1 MAGATKAVQ
10 TKENKVEFGLRNCY
24 YAVVTV
30 DESGKITYGAP
41 KKLPGAVSIT
51 FDKSG
56 DLIRFK
62 ADDIDYYTNANNQG
76 YEGTLTLARVP
87 EDFRT
92 EVLKEKKTEKG
103 VLIENSDAQTANIAL
118 MFEFQGDVKA
128 TRHLL
133 YYCSANRPSVG
144 STTKDSGDPNTT
156 ELAIVASPRPS
167 DNLVKASTSV
177 GVDEETYNSWYTKVY
192 EEAVAAV

>member
-10 TKENKVEFGLRNCY
+10 AKENKVEFGLRNCY

-41 KKLPGAVSIT
+41 KKLPGVVSIT

-133 YYCSANRPSVG
+133 YYCSVNRPSVG

-156 ELAIVASPRPS
+156 ELAMVASPRPS
-167 DNLVKASTSV
+167 DNLVKASTSA

-192 EEAVAAV
+192 EEAGAAA

>member
-41 KKLPGAVSIT
+41 KKLPGVVSIT

-103 VLIENSDAQTANIAL
+103 VLVENSDAQTANIAL

-133 YYCSANRPSVG
+133 YYCSVNRPSVG
-144 STTKDSGDPNTT
+144 SKTKDSGDPNTT
-156 ELAIVASPRPS
+156 ELTMVASPRPS
-167 DNLVKASTSV
+167 DNLVKASTSA

-192 EEAVAAV
+192 EEAGAAA

>member
-10 TKENKVEFGLRNCY
+10 AKENKVEFGLRNCY

-133 YYCSANRPSVG
+133 YYCSVNRPSVG

-156 ELAIVASPRPS
+156 ELAMVASPRPS
-167 DNLVKASTSV
+167 DNLVKASTSA

-192 EEAVAAV
+192 EEAGVAA

>member
-1 MAGATKAVQ
+1 MTGATKAVQ
-10 TKENKVEFGLRNCY
+10 AKENKVEFGLRNCY

-87 EDFRT
+87 EEFRT
-92 EVLKEKKTEKG
+92 EVLKEEKTEKG
-103 VLIENSDAQTANIAL
+103 VILENSDAQVANIAL
-118 MFEFQGDVKA
+118 MFEFQGDAKA
-128 TRHLL
+128 TRHLFITAL
-133 YYCSANRPSVG
+133 
-144 STTKDSGDPNTT
+144 
-156 ELAIVASPRPS
+156 
-167 DNLVKASTSV
+167 
-177 GVDEETYNSWYTKVY
+177 
-192 EEAVAAV
+192 

>member
-10 TKENKVEFGLRNCY
+10 AKENKVEFGLRNCY

-133 YYCSANRPSVG
+133 YYCSVNRPSVG

-156 ELAIVASPRPS
+156 ELAMVASPRPS
-167 DNLVKASTSV
+167 DNLVKASTSA

-192 EEAVAAV
+192 EEAAAA

>member
-10 TKENKVEFGLRNCY
+10 AKENKVEFGLRNCY

-133 YYCSANRPSVG
+133 YYCSVNRPSVG

-156 ELAIVASPRPS
+156 ELAMVASPRPS
-167 DNLVKASTSV
+167 DNLVKASTSAR
-177 GVDEETYNSWYTKVY
+177 VDEETYNSWYTKVY
-192 EEAVAAV
+192 EEAGAAA

>member
-103 VLIENSDAQTANIAL
+103 VLVENSDAQTANIAL

-133 YYCSANRPSVG
+133 YYCSVNRPSVG
-144 STTKDSGDPNTT
+144 SKTKDSGDPNTT
-156 ELAIVASPRPS
+156 ELAMVASPRPS
-167 DNLVKASTSV
+167 DNLVKASTSA

-192 EEAVAAV
+192 EEAGAAA

>member
-133 YYCSANRPSVG
+133 YYCSVNRPSVG

-156 ELAIVASPRPS
+156 ELAMVASPRPS
-167 DNLVKASTSV
+167 DNLVKASTSA
-177 GVDEETYNSWYTKVY
+177 GVDEETYNSWYAKVY
-192 EEAVAAV
+192 EEAGAAA

>member
-10 TKENKVEFGLRNCY
+10 AKENKVEFGLRNCY

-133 YYCSANRPSVG
+133 YYCSVNRPSVG

-156 ELAIVASPRPS
+156 ELAMVASPRPS
-167 DNLVKASTSV
+167 DNLVKASTSA

-192 EEAVAAV
+192 EEATAA

>member
-10 TKENKVEFGLRNCY
+10 AKENKVEFGLRNCY

-30 DESGKITYGAP
+30 DESGKITYGTP

-87 EDFRT
+87 EEFRT

-133 YYCSANRPSVG
+133 YYCSVNRPSVG

-156 ELAIVASPRPS
+156 ELAMVASPRPS
-167 DNLVKASTSV
+167 DNLVKASTSA

-192 EEAVAAV
+192 EEAGAAA

>member
-133 YYCSANRPSVG
+133 YYCSVNRPSVG

-156 ELAIVASPRPS
+156 ELAMVASPRPS
-167 DNLVKASTSV
+167 DNLVKASTSA

-192 EEAVAAV
+192 EEAAAAA

>member
-1 MAGATKAVQ
+1 MAGATEAVQ
-10 TKENKVEFGLRNCY
+10 AKENKVEFGLRNCY

-30 DESGKITYGAP
+30 DEGGKITYGAP

-62 ADDIDYYTNANNQG
+62 ADDIDYYTNPNNQG

-87 EDFRT
+87 EEFRT
-92 EVLKEKKTEKG
+92 EVLKEEKTDKG
-103 VLIENSDAQTANIAL
+103 VILENSDAQVANIAL

-128 TRHLL
+128 TRHLF
-133 YYCSANRPSVG
+133 YYCSVNRPSVG
-144 STTKDSGDPNTT
+144 SATKNSGEPNTT
-156 ELAIVASPRPS
+156 ELSLVASPRPT
-167 DNLVKASTSV
+167 DNLVKASTAA
-177 GVDEETYNSWYTKVY
+177 GVDETTYNSWYTTVY
-192 EEAVAAV
+192 EKSGE

>member
-10 TKENKVEFGLRNCY
+10 AKENKVEFGLRNCY

-133 YYCSANRPSVG
+133 YYCSVNRPSVG

-156 ELAIVASPRPS
+156 ELAMVASPRPS
-167 DNLVKASTSV
+167 DNLVKASTSA
-177 GVDEETYNSWYTKVY
+177 GVDEETYNSWYAKVY
-192 EEAVAAV
+192 EEPGAAA

>member
-1 MAGATKAVQ
+1 MAGATKAAQ
-10 TKENKVEFGLRNCY
+10 AKENKVEFGLRNCY

-133 YYCSANRPSVG
+133 YYCSVNRPSVG

-156 ELAIVASPRPS
+156 ELAMVASPRPS
-167 DNLVKASTSV
+167 DNLVKASTSA

-192 EEAVAAV
+192 EEAGEAA

>member
-10 TKENKVEFGLRNCY
+10 AKENKVEFGLRNCY

-133 YYCSANRPSVG
+133 YYCSVNRPSVG

-156 ELAIVASPRPS
+156 ELAMVASPRPS
-167 DNLVKASTSV
+167 DNLVKASTSA

-192 EEAVAAV
+192 EEDGAAA

>member
-133 YYCSANRPSVG
+133 YYCSVNRPSVG

-156 ELAIVASPRPS
+156 ELAMVASPRPS
-167 DNLVKASTSV
+167 DNLVKASTSA
-177 GVDEETYNSWYTKVY
+177 GVDEETYNSWYAKVY
-192 EEAVAAV
+192 EEDGAAA

>member
-1 MAGATKAVQ
+1 MEGATKAVQ
-10 TKENKVEFGLRNCY
+10 AKENKVEFGLRNCY

-103 VLIENSDAQTANIAL
+103 VLVENSDAQTANIAL

-133 YYCSANRPSVG
+133 YYCSVNRPSVG

-156 ELAIVASPRPS
+156 ELAMVASPRPS
-167 DNLVKASTSV
+167 DNLVKASTSA

-192 EEAVAAV
+192 EEAGAAA